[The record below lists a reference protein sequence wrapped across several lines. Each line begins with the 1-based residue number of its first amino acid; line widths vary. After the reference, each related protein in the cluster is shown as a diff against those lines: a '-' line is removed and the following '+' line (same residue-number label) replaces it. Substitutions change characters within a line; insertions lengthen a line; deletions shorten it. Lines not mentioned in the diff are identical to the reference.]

1 MGKEIMSTLNPA
13 GEEKRLR
20 KRGNNSFDPT
30 VHYNHVKSVSCVRIN
45 CMRGQI
51 RGEWPR
57 GQMI

>member
-1 MGKEIMSTLNPA
+1 MSTLNPA

-20 KRGNNSFDPT
+20 KRGNDSFDPT